1 MAPGHVST
9 ALMCPRF
16 MLRQGI
22 RREGILVDQVEIV
35 VVTVCLLLK
44 DNPELKL
51 IRVHSRP
58 QLTQMYTITF
68 PRKIR
73 N

>member
-1 MAPGHVST
+1 MPPGHVST

-35 VVTVCLLLK
+35 VVTVCLLLI
-44 DNPELKL
+44 DNRIK
-51 IRVHSRP
+51 
-58 QLTQMYTITF
+58 TY
-68 PRKIR
+68 
-73 N
+73 